1 MKKVAMGLALV
12 VLGVTGVMNVAIADA
27 PERVTVCVTSAGQ
40 GNPDH
45 NVTIAAPATS
55 APAFSTPC
63 GSFGGGGGFG
73 GRVSAADT
81 NDELADT
88 E

>member
-1 MKKVAMGLALV
+1 MKKIALSLALV

-40 GNPDH
+40 GNPNH
-45 NVTIAAPATS
+45 NVTIAEPATS
-55 APAFSTPC
+55 APAFSSSPC
-63 GSFGGGGGFG
+63 GSFGGFGG

-81 NDELADT
+81 NDELAET
-88 E
+88 G